1 MLRELSVLVAAVAIT
16 GCGATLISSA
26 GGAGSPYAPLN
37 DGTRVGLVKY
47 SIDDPNFVIQRR
59 RNDAY
64 KKMYQSC
71 GGPYVILAEGAAEEN
86 GRVITTIT
94 RSDSSSSTAT
104 PAGDTTQAGSQR
116 TVQSVK
122 ERVADHYWYVQYR
135 CATAA
140 DTTRG
145 AG

>member
-1 MLRELSVLVAAVAIT
+1 MLRELSVLVAAAAST

-26 GGAGSPYAPLN
+26 GGAGSLYAPLN
-37 DGTRVGLVKY
+37 DGTRIGLVKY
-47 SIDDPNFVIQRR
+47 SINDPNFVIQRR

-71 GGPYVILAEGAAEEN
+71 GGPYVIVSEGAAEEN

-94 RSDSSSSTAT
+94 RSDSSSSSAT
-104 PAGDTTQAGSQR
+104 PGGDTTQAGAQR
-116 TVQSVK
+116 TVQTVK
-122 ERVADHYWYVQYR
+122 ERVADHYWYIQYR

-145 AG
+145 

>member
-1 MLRELSVLVAAVAIT
+1 MRRKLSVLVGAVAIT

-37 DGTRVGLVKY
+37 DGTRLGLVKY

-71 GGPYVILAEGAAEEN
+71 GGPYVIVAEGAAEEN

-94 RSDSSSSTAT
+94 RSDSSSSSAT
-104 PAGDTTQAGSQR
+104 STGDTTQAGSQR
-116 TVQSVK
+116 TVQSVR
-122 ERVADHYWYVQYR
+122 ERVADHYWYMRYR

-140 DTTRG
+140 DTLRG
-145 AG
+145 TD